1 MRHWAVFAAA
11 TMLMWPVVSAPAGSI
26 YARGRARTQ
35 AIFTD
40 DVARNI
46 GDVLT
51 IVIEEQSKIE
61 NASQRKMDKSDTRS
75 AKIQNPTDLVG
86 GLNQATGKLFNLDK
100 LDFQASSSTEFEGSA
115 NYDSDRSMAD
125 RITVTVNDV
134 LPNGNLVVVGERRRK
149 AAGDTQ
155 IVEVSGIVRPSDI
168 TLGNTVSSRQV
179 AEFNIVFRSQG
190 QENQFTKP
198 GWLGRILN
206 FLNPF

>member
-1 MRHWAVFAAA
+1 MRHWAVFTAA
-11 TMLMWPVVSAPAGSI
+11 TMLMWPVVSALAGSI

-40 DVARNI
+40 DVAHNI

>member
-1 MRHWAVFAAA
+1 MRHWAVFTAA
-11 TMLMWPVVSAPAGSI
+11 TMLMWPVVSALAGSI

-40 DVARNI
+40 DVAHNI

-134 LPNGNLVVVGERRRK
+134 LPNGNLVVLGKRERTTS
-149 AAGDTQ
+149 GDKQ
-155 IVEVSGIVRPSDI
+155 IIEASGIVRPSDI
-168 TLGNTVSSRQV
+168 AFDNTISSEKV
-179 AEFNIVFRSQG
+179 AEFKMVYKNQG
-190 QENQFTKP
+190 QENNFTSP
-198 GWLGRILN
+198 NWLARILN
-206 FLNPF
+206 WLNPE